1 MEPSSSGPDDPTSV
15 LPTADPPVAIPAQA
29 ERSWLRSRRTQTFG
43 LGALCGALGLSL
55 VIVVTSIV
63 AAAGEGSPAL
73 PVDPAPVSEQRT
85 SPTPTPVREHAI
97 DDPTDESTDA
107 APPAVDAAPPIA
119 DPAPAPE
126 PLPAPAPTAAPADDS
141 ADAPGRSGTAPGH
154 NKEPKKP

>member
-1 MEPSSSGPDDPTSV
+1 MEPSSSSGPDDPTSV
-15 LPTADPPVAIPAQA
+15 LPTVDPLAAPARA
-29 ERSWLRSRRTQTFG
+29 ERSWLRSRRAQTFG

-73 PVDPAPVSEQRT
+73 PVDPAPMSERQV
-85 SPTPTPVREHAI
+85 SPTPTPVREDTI